1 MIARN
6 CPFEETC
13 ARLFVAFF
21 KKYSNDHLRKRAA
34 VALLAVLK
42 RKKAFPGNGAD
53 HRTSGARS
61 RALLGTVH
69 PSCWPQA

>member
-42 RKKAFPGNGAD
+42 RKKVFPGKPDGW
-53 HRTSGARS
+53 S
-61 RALLGTVH
+61 
-69 PSCWPQA
+69 